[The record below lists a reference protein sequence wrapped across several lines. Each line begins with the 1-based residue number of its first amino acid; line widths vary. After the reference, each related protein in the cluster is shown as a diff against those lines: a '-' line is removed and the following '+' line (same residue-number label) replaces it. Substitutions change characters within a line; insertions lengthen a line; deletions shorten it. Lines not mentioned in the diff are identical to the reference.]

1 MKAPSTV
8 CGTEQMLSK
17 HGLDL
22 SLNLAGPD
30 KARLQPGQLS
40 RLLGHQNM
48 SLPVDIELLSQCP
61 LRAPHCPSCPGLS
74 PGIPKSPH
82 DPAP

>member
-1 MKAPSTV
+1 
-8 CGTEQMLSK
+8 MLSK

-61 LRAPHCPSCPGLS
+61 EGCPSAVPVPPEGS
-74 PGIPKSPH
+74 PLPQLPWPLTWDPQIPP
-82 DPAP
+82 